1 MRRIPTLEY
10 LLLGTHGRLWSRLI
24 MPDIQCC
31 YLSWARPHLLF
42 LVLKA
47 LGCGCWGLGYT
58 PSRVMKM
65 IHIGPTGGEILLVHT
80 YRDEM
85 EEWVGPESNSF

>member
-1 MRRIPTLEY
+1 
-10 LLLGTHGRLWSRLI
+10 
-24 MPDIQCC
+24 
-31 YLSWARPHLLF
+31 
-42 LVLKA
+42 
-47 LGCGCWGLGYT
+47 
-58 PSRVMKM
+58 M